1 MSAPTELDDYQRR
14 SLDVAR
20 GLVRAGVP
28 VFLAYPDPSSSTG
41 YRLPGQ
47 WQQTDLTHSLRAIEL
62 WRPGMALC
70 AVMGHT
76 LDLIDFDPRNG
87 TPDPSSITFAWPT
100 PYATADTPSGGRHA
114 FVAALKV
121 GGRDNILPG
130 VDVKGGRADGGG
142 RGFAFIAPTVRT
154 SKVDG
159 SQRPYVWTYEPDVES
174 LAALAALDHSGEGLA
189 RFVAGKLSSSNG
201 RHAAPSVV
209 GQSGSAPTWNA
220 PSREVELFRP
230 PARTFT
236 YAEAIEFCRPAIERL
251 RHAPDGARNSTLNE
265 AAKVLSHFVDVAGF
279 WSSETAIEWLLDAI
293 PPKESGRRMWDAR
306 TTIASAFRSAEHD
319 WRAEHVEQGARF
331 PVAGA
336 PMARAGLNGQSYDGR
351 AVAVRSRWVE
361 LAPYLDGSYVPPSPS
376 VGVNRAGDG
385 AQLLYP
391 GAWHTLIGTTGTGKT
406 WLALAHARD
415 ELLRLDGTGHVVYAH
430 FEEASP
436 PRTLDRLLA
445 LGLTPD
451 VIRERFHWFDTNES
465 CAPGE
470 FAAWLACL
478 PMPPRLVILDGINS
492 ACTTHQQDP
501 QSVQSVGWYRSM
513 WVMPATQLGAAVLS
527 LGHPTKA
534 KDRQAERH
542 GFGST
547 AWLDEAD
554 GVGFRLERD
563 PGSPIGRGASG
574 RAYLSSV
581 KDRYGQVELLGR
593 SSDRDGWHYLGSLIV
608 DNATDPSG
616 KRTEIRVTMPRP
628 GEREATEQLD
638 PITVLAGEIERVL
651 GEREHGMYETQ
662 AELEDWLQEKGIRY
676 SKAHVGPALGELAG
690 RGRLERDP
698 ATGVGRSRGGR
709 LIGQT
714 AELVSEELQGEA

>member
-1 MSAPTELDDYQRR
+1 MNAPSELDEYQRHA
-14 SLDVAR
+14 LWVAR
-20 GLVRAGVP
+20 GLAVAGVP
-28 VFLAYPDPSSSTG
+28 IFAAYPDPSKGVGFALPRGWDST
-41 YRLPGQ
+41 
-47 WQQTDLTHSLRAIEL
+47 TTTESHRAIEA

-70 AVMGHT
+70 AVMGGT
-76 LDLIDFDPRNG
+76 LDLIDFDPHNG
-87 TPDPSSITFAWPT
+87 SPDPSSIPFAWPT
-100 PYATADTPSGGRHA
+100 AYATADTPSGGRHA
-114 FVAALKV
+114 FVAALRV
-121 GGRDNILPG
+121 GSRDNILPG
-130 VDVKGGRADGGG
+130 VDVKGGRPDGSG
-142 RGFAFIAPTVRT
+142 RGFAFIAPTVRV

-159 SQRPYVWTYEPDVES
+159 SRRAYVWTGEPDVES
-174 LAALAALDHSGEGLA
+174 LAALASRDRSGEQLA
-189 RFVAGKLSSSNG
+189 AYVASKLSNGARSN
-201 RHAAPSVV
+201 
-209 GQSGSAPTWNA
+209 GSAPMASTPVLTWA
-220 PSREVELFRP
+220 GTTREVELFRP

-236 YAEAIEFCRPAIERL
+236 YAEANEFCRPAIERL
-251 RHAPDGARNSTLNE
+251 RSAPDGARNSALNE
-265 AAKVLSHFVDVAGF
+265 AAKTLSHFVDVPGF
-279 WSSETAIEWLLDAI
+279 WSSETAVEWLLAAT
-293 PPKESGRRMWDAR
+293 PEKTPGTGRRAWDAR
-306 TTIASAFRSAEHD
+306 ATIASAFRSAEHD

-336 PMARAGLNGQSYDGR
+336 PVALNGSNGVGGQQI
-351 AVAVRSRWVE
+351 AVRSRWVD
-361 LAPYLDGSYVPPSPS
+361 LAPYLDGSYVPPAPS

-385 AQLLYP
+385 AQMLYP

-406 WLALAHARD
+406 WLALAHVRD
-415 ELLRLDGTGHVVYAH
+415 ELLRVDGTGHVVYAH
-430 FEEASP
+430 FEESGP

-445 LGLTPD
+445 LGLTAD

-478 PMPPRLVILDGINS
+478 PAVPRLVILDGINS

-501 QSVQSVGWYRSM
+501 QSVQSVGWYRGM
-513 WVMPATQLGAAVLS
+513 FVTPATSLGAAVLS

-563 PGSPIGRGASG
+563 PGSPIGRGMSG

-651 GEREHGMYETQ
+651 VDRESGAYETQ
-662 AELEDWLQEKGIRY
+662 AELEDWLQERGIRY

-690 RGRLERDP
+690 RGRLARDP
-698 ATGVGRSRGGR
+698 ATGVGRSRGGC
-709 LIGQT
+709 LIRQDD
-714 AELVSEELQGEA
+714 ELAADATQGEK